1 MPEDTPTPITAFI
14 STAEA
19 SERYKLP
26 QEYLA
31 YLARKRVIVGQKIAR
46 NWLVV
51 PSSIEAYLA
60 NRPKPGRK
68 PTHSKGDGN
77 EKSTRAP

>member
-1 MPEDTPTPITAFI
+1 MPEDTPAPITDYI
-14 STAEA
+14 STKEA

-31 YLARKRVIVGQKIAR
+31 YLARKQVIVGRKIAR

-60 NRPKPGRK
+60 NRPKRGLKPGTKLGPRHK
-68 PTHSKGDGN
+68 DVV
-77 EKSTRAP
+77 A

>member
-1 MPEDTPTPITAFI
+1 MTETPTQITDYI

-31 YLARKRVIVGQKIAR
+31 YLARKRVIVGKKIAR

-60 NRPKPGRK
+60 NRPKRGLKPGTKLGPRRK
-68 PTHSKGDGN
+68 DVV
-77 EKSTRAP
+77 A

>member
-1 MPEDTPTPITAFI
+1 MTETPTQITDYI

-31 YLARKRVIVGQKIAR
+31 YLARKRVIVGKKIAR

-51 PSSIEAYLA
+51 PSSVEAYLA
-60 NRPKPGRK
+60 NRPKRGLKPGTKLGPRRK
-68 PTHSKGDGN
+68 DVV
-77 EKSTRAP
+77 A

>member
-1 MPEDTPTPITAFI
+1 MTETPTPITDYI

-19 SERYKLP
+19 SQRYKLP

-31 YLARKRVIVGQKIAR
+31 YLARKQVIVGLKIAR
-46 NWLVV
+46 NWLVL

-68 PTHSKGDGN
+68 PGQKPGHAT
-77 EKSTRAP
+77 EP